1 MSTKTELYVTTY
13 YELAKKAGEKFGID
27 PLIILSQ
34 GAFESAWGTSTLAK
48 KHNNFFGITAAG
60 KVNDFWKGASVKA
73 NPKYNLVFRVY
84 ASAQDSFYDFARL
97 IATSYKSAKAAGTDY
112 KLYAQRISQSP
123 YISEKNGDDRNAY
136 MKGIISIYENIL
148 SIAKKKVLLPN
159 PPLA

>member
-1 MSTKTELYVTTY
+1 MSTKTEQYVIAN
-13 YELAKKAGEKFGID
+13 YELAKKAGERYGID

-48 KHNNFFGITAAG
+48 KYNNFFGITAAG
-60 KVNDFWKGASVKA
+60 KVNEFWKGASVKA

-84 ASAQDSFYDFARL
+84 SSAQDSFYDFARL
-97 IATSYKSAKAAGTDY
+97 IATSYKPAKAAGSDY

-148 SIAKKKVLLPN
+148 SIAKKKALLPN
-159 PPLA
+159 QPLA